1 MHRWLLSLPDKAAAV
16 IGGENPLCKKPPTA
30 RRARRVPQLPRRT
43 RPVNRHGSGAEH
55 IALVLCFVTEKLC
68 GAREGGERAARGGG
82 RRPRVRSGR
91 PCPYLGLPGGL
102 AQGNRAAH
110 LDTAKKQGGLGPRS
124 AVAFRRGSPTDRSS
138 RDHRA
143 PPPKTRVGR
152 RPPRGRPRQGRP
164 VGFRRR
170 CIPGRTHTHTLR
182 GVPRPGRG
190 SGPARAWGPGRAAS
204 RAARSRTA
212 AEAAAARAARGRPA
226 PG

>member
-1 MHRWLLSLPDKAAAV
+1 M
-16 IGGENPLCKKPPTA
+16 LCYRKTTWWCPPRGRGRSCPW
-30 RRARRVPQLPRRT
+30 RR
-43 RPVNRHGSGAEH
+43 
-55 IALVLCFVTEKLC
+55 
-68 GAREGGERAARGGG
+68 

-91 PCPYLGLPGGL
+91 PCPYLRLPGGL

-124 AVAFRRGSPTDRSS
+124 AVAFRRGSPSDRSS
-138 RDHRA
+138 RDQRA
-143 PPPKTRVGR
+143 PPKTRVGR